1 MAKLKGHLKIPFIDI
16 LPPLASHE
24 FEALKAD
31 IKVRGVLHPVCV
43 DEDGNILDGH
53 HRYRV
58 DNNAPTILIAGL
70 SEAEKI
76 AFVLS
81 SNNKRRNM
89 TPEQLGELRKRNIET
104 ATKLKSEDPKK
115 WTQARIAVALGVGQ
129 DTISDWLETSIMGGH
144 KACIDARLSV
154 NAESKTI
161 IIEQSADGVTQKQIA
176 ADFGISQQRV
186 SQIVATA
193 AAKTVKRKELDAIAA
208 QIPGGFT
215 GVYDVIVIDPPWPME
230 KIEREVRP
238 NQIEFDYPTMTEEQL
253 AAMKLPSAP
262 DCHAFQWTTH
272 KFLPMAF
279 RLFDAWGF
287 KYVCMF
293 VWHKPGG
300 FQPIGL
306 PQYNCEF
313 CLYGRIGAPKF
324 VDTKAFNVC
333 FQAAR
338 GKHSEKPEEFYDVVR
353 RVTDGKRIDIFNR
366 REIIGFDQWGNEV

>member
-1 MAKLKGHLKIPFIDI
+1 MAKSKGRLKIPFIDI
-16 LPPLASHE
+16 LPPLASRE
-24 FEALKAD
+24 FEALEAD

-53 HRYRV
+53 HRYQV

-104 ATKLKSEDPKK
+104 ATKLKAEDPKK
-115 WTQARIAVALGVGQ
+115 WTQAKIAVALGVGQ
-129 DTISDWLETSIMGGH
+129 QTVNDWFDTSFTGSG

-154 NAESKTI
+154 TAEDKTI
-161 IIEQSADGVTQKQIA
+161 IIEQVAEGVSQKQLA

-186 SQIVATA
+186 SQIVTTA
-193 AAKTVKRKELDAIAA
+193 AAKTVKREQLDAIAA
-208 QIPGGFT
+208 QTPGGFS
-215 GVYDVIVIDPPWPME
+215 GVYDVIVIDPPWPMK
-230 KIEREVRP
+230 KIEREVAP
-238 NQIEFDYPTMTEEQL
+238 NQVEFDYPTMTEEQL
-253 AAMKLPSAP
+253 ATMKLPSAT
-262 DCHAFQWTTH
+262 DCHVFQWTTH

-279 RLFDAWGF
+279 RLFDAWGL

-300 FQPIGL
+300 FQPFGL

-313 CLYGRIGAPKF
+313 CLYGRMGSPKF

-366 REIIGFDQWGNEV
+366 REITGFDRWGNEA